1 VKAIQVSGGQQ
12 ESKGDTMAD
21 EGLQAEAAAVNS
33 TVEKLSNLIRS
44 VKTEIRV
51 LTSSEQIPRTAL
63 VVLNESVD
71 TAEGVVDGL
80 RKLCIHLPL
89 EHIYPVVH

>member
-1 VKAIQVSGGQQ
+1 
-12 ESKGDTMAD
+12 MAD

-80 RKLCIHLPL
+80 RELCIHLPL